1 MSIKQRLILS
11 NIAMV
16 LIPFGLFIL
25 IELIAVYV
33 LLIIMDHRW
42 GGADSVVFTTIRI
55 TGLLFAIT
63 VSNGVIT
70 YYISKTIL
78 VPVRKL
84 AQAAEQIALG
94 NLEFSLSNPGK
105 DEIGELTAIFERMRG
120 KLLEAR
126 ELQRKYEDNR
136 KQLIASISHDLRTP
150 ITSMK
155 GYARGILD
163 GVARSPEK
171 LEHYA
176 QIIYTN
182 ANAMEK
188 LIEELF
194 LYSKLDLDQVPMQL
208 ERIDVRNYV
217 ADYVEELQFS
227 LEPSGVRLRCSAPP
241 GSMTDAYIV
250 LADRDQLRR
259 VVDNIVQ
266 NSLKYMDKPE
276 PSIEVRLHAGEDVVT
291 VEIEDNGIGIA
302 PESLPYIFDS
312 FYRADAARSSATGG
326 SGLGMAIARR
336 IVEAHGGRIWAASE
350 PGAGTTISFRLN
362 KPGRG
367 GDALHAE
374 HIDH

>member
-1 MSIKQRLILS
+1 
-11 NIAMV
+11 
-16 LIPFGLFIL
+16 
-25 IELIAVYV
+25 
-33 LLIIMDHRW
+33 
-42 GGADSVVFTTIRI
+42 
-55 TGLLFAIT
+55 
-63 VSNGVIT
+63 
-70 YYISKTIL
+70 
-78 VPVRKL
+78 
-84 AQAAEQIALG
+84 
-94 NLEFSLSNPGK
+94 
-105 DEIGELTAIFERMRG
+105 
-120 KLLEAR
+120 
-126 ELQRKYEDNR
+126 
-136 KQLIASISHDLRTP
+136 
-150 ITSMK
+150 
-155 GYARGILD
+155 RGILD

-241 GSMTDAYIV
+241 GSVTDAYIV

-302 PESLPYIFDS
+302 SESLPYIFDS

-336 IVEAHGGRIWAASE
+336 IVEAHGGRIWAESE

-367 GDALHAE
+367 GDAQHAE